1 MVLDN
6 FGFMYIYIF
15 IYKIVCNVG
24 LSNGKLDRWNENKSD
39 ESSLDHPWC
48 IRHSRICAISAC
60 LRPMRIDRVLGVIGR
75 IVSRPCDAV
84 RSVDNGYRHGA
95 TSKIYILIN
104 PLYSFKILST
114 SPIERESERSDGT
127 RTTEC
132 YLFNLKVIMFV

>member
-1 MVLDN
+1 MQCW
-6 FGFMYIYIF
+6 F
-15 IYKIVCNVG
+15 IEWKIG
-24 LSNGKLDRWNENKSD
+24 SNENKSD

-48 IRHSRICAISAC
+48 IRHPRICAISAC